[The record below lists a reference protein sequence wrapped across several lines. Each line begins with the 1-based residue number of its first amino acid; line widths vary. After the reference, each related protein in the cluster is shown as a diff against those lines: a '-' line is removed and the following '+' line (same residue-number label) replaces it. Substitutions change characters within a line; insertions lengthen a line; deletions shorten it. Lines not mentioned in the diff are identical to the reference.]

1 MSKSFSNEKY
11 NILESF
17 VELHVM
23 LCYGYECWMDGAV
36 KHTTYALKWANP
48 LANHSLSTSSDT
60 F

>member
-1 MSKSFSNEKY
+1 MIYLNSRLMSKSFSNEKY

-36 KHTTYALKWANP
+36 KHTTYALK
-48 LANHSLSTSSDT
+48 
-60 F
+60 